1 MSTATASNAPAS
13 ATGTGTTTTANHPPP
28 FRFPRE
34 HSFPPFFTL
43 QPNATTRHAQLTK
56 WSSLV
61 LAYARHH
68 RLFRLSVSS
77 STSSSTTTTSSSS
90 AATGD
95 GDAAAASPLFRNK
108 TLDRRLSPAD
118 VREILAFMR
127 REGRVETVPGGGNGS
142 GNGNGSGKGDEDGDV
157 VFIYWRKPE
166 EWARLVEDY
175 VERTGQKGAVMTI
188 YELAEGEATRGSE
201 LHGIDADVLR
211 RALGV
216 LVKKGRAQIFGQ
228 DGSQGV
234 KFF

>member
-1 MSTATASNAPAS
+1 MSTATASNAPAQ
-13 ATGTGTTTTANHPPP
+13 ATGRTTTTTADHPPP

-77 STSSSTTTTSSSS
+77 STTITSTTSPSPEE
-90 AATGD
+90 

-118 VREILAFMR
+118 VREVLAFMR
-127 REGRVETVPGGGNGS
+127 REGRVETVPGGSSSGNGS
-142 GNGNGSGKGDEDGDV
+142 GGNKDDDGDV
-157 VFIYWRKPE
+157 VFIHWRKPE